1 MRKVIG
7 IGETVLDIIFKN
19 EQPIGAVPGGSVFN
33 GIISLGRSG
42 IKSSFISE
50 AGHDRVGKNII
61 KFLKDNNVN
70 ADEIHV
76 YPESKSP
83 ISLAFL
89 DNNNEAEYLFY
100 KDHGHDQLDFI
111 YPEVNPDDINADDP
125 LFSEGLGLDSIDAL
139 ELIVMME
146 KYYGIKLQDASES
159 KAIFKSIRTMAEY
172 IANHRTK

>member
-33 GIISLGRSG
+33 GVISLGRAG
-42 IKSSFISE
+42 INASFISE
-50 AGHDRVGKNII
+50 AGNDRVGKNII
-61 KFLKDNNVN
+61 NFLKENHVN

-89 DNNNEAEYLFY
+89 DANNDAEYLFY
-100 KDHGHDQLDFI
+100 KDHSHDQLEFVC
-111 YPEVNPDDINADDP
+111 PEVNPDDI
-125 LFSEGLGLDSIDAL
+125 
-139 ELIVMME
+139 VMFGS
-146 KYYGIKLQDASES
+146 YYAVNPV
-159 KAIFKSIRTMAEY
+159 IRP
-172 IANHRTK
+172 